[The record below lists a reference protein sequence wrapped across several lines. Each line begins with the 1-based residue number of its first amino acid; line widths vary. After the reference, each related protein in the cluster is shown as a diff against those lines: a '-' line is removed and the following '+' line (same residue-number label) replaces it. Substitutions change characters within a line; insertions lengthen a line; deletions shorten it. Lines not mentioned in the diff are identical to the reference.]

1 MGWQISTAGQ
11 YMHVSRASAH
21 RLDRL
26 RPNPYIV
33 RTENQQGAH
42 PMTAM
47 PYPAS
52 VSTRA
57 AKRARLDL
65 RLSAEQKLLFEEAAS
80 ATDRTMTE
88 FVVQSAE
95 VAAQEVLADR
105 TRFVLAPEEWEAFS
119 TAIDSEPRVLPRLAA
134 FLTTPSVLER
144 E

>member
-1 MGWQISTAGQ
+1 
-11 YMHVSRASAH
+11 
-21 RLDRL
+21 
-26 RPNPYIV
+26 
-33 RTENQQGAH
+33 
-42 PMTAM
+42 MTAM

-52 VSTRA
+52 VSARA

>member
-1 MGWQISTAGQ
+1 
-11 YMHVSRASAH
+11 
-21 RLDRL
+21 
-26 RPNPYIV
+26 
-33 RTENQQGAH
+33 
-42 PMTAM
+42 MTAT
-47 PYPAS
+47 PYPSS

-65 RLSAEQKLLFEEAAS
+65 RLSAEQKRLFEEAAS
-80 ATDRTMTE
+80 ATDRSMTE
-88 FVVQSAE
+88 FVVRSAE

>member
-1 MGWQISTAGQ
+1 
-11 YMHVSRASAH
+11 
-21 RLDRL
+21 
-26 RPNPYIV
+26 
-33 RTENQQGAH
+33 
-42 PMTAM
+42 MTAI
-47 PYPAS
+47 PHPAS

-65 RLSAEQKLLFEEAAS
+65 RVSAEQKRMFEEAAS

-95 VAAQEVLADR
+95 VAAREVLADR

-119 TAIDSEPRVLPRLAA
+119 TAIDNEPRVLPRLAA
-134 FLTTPSVLER
+134 FLTAPSVLER

>member
-1 MGWQISTAGQ
+1 
-11 YMHVSRASAH
+11 
-21 RLDRL
+21 
-26 RPNPYIV
+26 
-33 RTENQQGAH
+33 
-42 PMTAM
+42 MTAM
-47 PYPAS
+47 PRAAS
-52 VSTRA
+52 LPTRT

-65 RLSAEQKLLFEEAAS
+65 RLSAEQKRLFEEAAS
-80 ATDRTMTE
+80 ATDQTMTE

-105 TRFVLAPEEWEAFS
+105 TRFVLVPAEWEAFS

>member
-1 MGWQISTAGQ
+1 
-11 YMHVSRASAH
+11 
-21 RLDRL
+21 
-26 RPNPYIV
+26 
-33 RTENQQGAH
+33 
-42 PMTAM
+42 MTAM

-52 VSTRA
+52 VPTRA

-65 RLSAEQKLLFEEAAS
+65 RVSPEQKRLFEEAAS

-95 VAAQEVLADR
+95 AAAQEVLADR

-119 TAIDSEPRVLPRLAA
+119 TAIDSEPRVMPRLAA

>member
-1 MGWQISTAGQ
+1 
-11 YMHVSRASAH
+11 
-21 RLDRL
+21 
-26 RPNPYIV
+26 
-33 RTENQQGAH
+33 
-42 PMTAM
+42 MTAIR
-47 PYPAS
+47 YLAS

-65 RLSAEQKLLFEEAAS
+65 RVSAEQKRMFEEAAS

-95 VAAQEVLADR
+95 VAAREVLADR

-119 TAIDSEPRVLPRLAA
+119 TAIDNEPRVLPRLAA
-134 FLTTPSVLER
+134 FLATPSVLER

>member
-1 MGWQISTAGQ
+1 
-11 YMHVSRASAH
+11 
-21 RLDRL
+21 
-26 RPNPYIV
+26 
-33 RTENQQGAH
+33 
-42 PMTAM
+42 M

-52 VSTRA
+52 VSARA

-134 FLTTPSVLER
+134 FLTTPSVLEH